1 MRRSEINLIGNTTI
15 DALPDKIKI
24 DFSKT
29 AILVID
35 MQNAFVKK
43 GGYFDFIGLDIS
55 TTEMIVGPCKE
66 IISLGREKGMK
77 VIYLQMGY
85 SPDLSDSGGP
95 SSPNFL
101 KSRALTL
108 ISKKPELRD
117 KLYIYGTWGA
127 DIIDD
132 LRPQQGDVIVKKQKH
147 DGFIG
152 TNLDIILRTYEI
164 KHLLFIGTAT
174 NICVESTL
182 RHAFS
187 LGYFPIL
194 VSDATSPMGPPFAQ
208 EATISNVQS
217 TFGWVTTTEKLL
229 TGVKEI

>member
-1 MRRSEINLIGNTTI
+1 MNLIQNAII
-15 DALPDKIKI
+15 DTLPNQIKI
-24 DFSKT
+24 NISKT
-29 AILVID
+29 AIIVVD

-43 GGYFDFIGLDIS
+43 GGYFDFIGLDLS
-55 TTEMIVGPCKE
+55 MTEKIIGSCGE

-85 SPDLSDSGGP
+85 SPDLSDSGG
-95 SSPNFL
+95 SNSPNVV

-108 ISKKPELRD
+108 IHERPELRD

-132 LRPQQGDVIVKKQKH
+132 LKPKQGDVIVKKQKH

-152 TNLDIILRTYEI
+152 TNLDIVLRTYEI
-164 KHLLFIGTAT
+164 QHLLFIGTAT

-208 EATISNVQS
+208 DATISNVQS

-229 TGVKEI
+229 NGIRDFHKP

>member
-1 MRRSEINLIGNTTI
+1 
-15 DALPDKIKI
+15 
-24 DFSKT
+24 
-29 AILVID
+29 
-35 MQNAFVKK
+35 
-43 GGYFDFIGLDIS
+43 
-55 TTEMIVGPCKE
+55 
-66 IISLGREKGMK
+66 
-77 VIYLQMGY
+77 MGY

-95 SSPNFL
+95 SSPNVI

-108 ISKKPELRD
+108 IGKKPELRD

-132 LRPQQGDVIVKKQKH
+132 LKPQPGDVVVKKQKH

-164 KHLLFIGTAT
+164 KHVLFIGTAT

-194 VSDATSPMGPPFAQ
+194 ISDATSPMGPPFAQ

-229 TGVKEI
+229 SGIKEIQNP